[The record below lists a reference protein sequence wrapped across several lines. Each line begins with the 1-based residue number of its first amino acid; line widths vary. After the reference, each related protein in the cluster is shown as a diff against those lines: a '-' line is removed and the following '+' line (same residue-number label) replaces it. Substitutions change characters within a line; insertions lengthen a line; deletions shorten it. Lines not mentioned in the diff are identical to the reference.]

1 MTVGLQEN
9 PVQEGY
15 QAYAIVRKRD
25 LKALNKTTIRFRI
38 SLQGASK
45 KAAPKWKQVLKAE
58 KPSKSTGE
66 QTDTKPES
74 DLEKITKS
82 KVGLRGI
89 SVFEALDD
97 AATQIRQEIE
107 DIQSWMMQD
116 NGEYVCSLDLA
127 PLVWA
132 KMIYVRDELA
142 PQLREKLKQEH
153 FKGLKD
159 FEYKIDEFLSAQTW
173 DISEEQREEA
183 KSQLLRKFPDISE
196 LEDCLQVVIAR
207 PVIVPALNEQ
217 MNEEQAQCLNQI
229 TQFIENYDKDLQE
242 NLTRS
247 AIAGGQQ
254 LAAQLLEDLAKWEPG
269 KKPVQFRR
277 RIEKHLD
284 KVRML
289 MSFAG
294 DESAPTLTQMMER
307 LNEVL
312 STAPQDNKKLSSSAS
327 SELQERMGNIYR
339 QLLGEQ
345 QKLIELGEEEGINRT
360 NWVVFEQPEENQNS
374 EDQNTEEN

>member
-1 MTVGLQEN
+1 MTAGLKEN
-9 PVQEGY
+9 PVREGY
-15 QAYAIVRKRD
+15 EAYAIVRKRD
-25 LKALNKTTIRFRI
+25 LKSLNKTTIRFKI
-38 SLQGASK
+38 SLKGASK
-45 KAAPKWKQVLKAE
+45 KAAPKWKQILK
-58 KPSKSTGE
+58 GE
-66 QTDTKPES
+66 QKKAFPNTDNQTDGKPES

-97 AATQIRQEIE
+97 AAAQIRAEIE
-107 DIQSWMMQD
+107 DIQSWMMPD

-127 PLVWA
+127 PLVWT

-142 PQLREKLKQEH
+142 PELRNKLKQQYNE
-153 FKGLKD
+153 GLSE

-173 DISEEQREEA
+173 DITEEQREEA
-183 KSQLLRKFPDISE
+183 KVQLLKRFPDIAE

-217 MNEEQAQCLNQI
+217 MNEEQAECLNQI
-229 TQFIENYDKDLQE
+229 TQFIEGYDKDLQE

-254 LAAQLLEDLAKWEPG
+254 LATKLLEDLAEWEPG

-284 KVRML
+284 KVKML

-294 DESAPTLTQMMER
+294 DETAPTLSQMMGHLDAI
-307 LNEVL
+307 LN
-312 STAPQDNKKLSSSAS
+312 TTPKDGKKLSQNAS
-327 SELQERMGNIYR
+327 SELEEQMSDIYR
-339 QLLGEQ
+339 KLLGEQ
-345 QKLIELGEEEGINRT
+345 QKLIEIGEEEGVNRS
-360 NWVVFEQPEENQNS
+360 NWVVFEQPEEESQ
-374 EDQNTEEN
+374 DPGEN